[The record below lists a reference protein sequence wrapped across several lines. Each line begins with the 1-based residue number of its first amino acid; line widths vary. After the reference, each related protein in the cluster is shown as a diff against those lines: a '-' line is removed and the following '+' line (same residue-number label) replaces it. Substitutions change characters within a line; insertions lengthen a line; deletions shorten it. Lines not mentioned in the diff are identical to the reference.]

1 MGVGRCCCRS
11 GGVASAS
18 IGGPHR
24 RNTSSS
30 IAYFFFC
37 FCFVF
42 FFFSLVSQRTCRSV
56 FRRTAD
62 KTRRNLPPAMS
73 TFLSSS
79 TKLVSLDA
87 ANWNALEDVC
97 TVWVLKKQ
105 MKNSVFQP
113 IQRFSNAYGSLRKT
127 GGVRTYHRY
136 PSICC
141 MTTFIPEN
149 GIPGKNSNRDWRI
162 FE

>member
-1 MGVGRCCCRS
+1 VLAPSADEMGVGRCCCRS

-113 IQRFSNAYGSLRKT
+113 IQRFSNAYDPKNRRCQNVSQ
-127 GGVRTYHRY
+127 V
-136 PSICC
+136 SIH
-141 MTTFIPEN
+141 PDLHDN
-149 GIPGKNSNRDWRI
+149 L
-162 FE
+162 